1 MADARPQVPML
12 ELYHYDRST
21 AAQKVRIALSEK
33 QLPWTSRIL
42 NTKVGVREHL
52 RPEYLKL
59 NPRGLVP
66 TLVHDGRPVRESQVI
81 LEYIEDAFPDHPLR
95 PADLVERADMRVW
108 TKLIDESLHVH
119 SRVIGMCVS
128 VRHVNAAA
136 GEEAIT
142 EYYKEMQEDVRRRND
157 LINIEHGL
165 ESPLLPLAV
174 AYFKKHFELINETLA
189 DRPWLTGDTFS
200 LADISHGV
208 YVTRM
213 AGFGMAP
220 MWSDWTHLNDWHER
234 FKARA
239 SYADGVTQWGD
250 DTTSKRK
257 QYAEDAFPTLKSLWL
272 AA

>member
-1 MADARPQVPML
+1 ML

-21 AAQKVRIALSEK
+21 AAQKVRIALAEK
-33 QLPWTSRIL
+33 SLEWESRVLDTS
-42 NTKVGVREHL
+42 VGVREHL

-66 TLVHDGRPVRESQVI
+66 TLVHDGRPICESQII
-81 LEYIEDAFPDHPLR
+81 LEYIEDAFPEHPLR
-95 PADLVERADMRVW
+95 PADLVERAEMRRW
-108 TKLIDESLHVH
+108 TKIIDEGLHVH
-119 SRVIGMCVS
+119 SRVVGMCVS

-136 GEEAIT
+136 GEEANKQ
-142 EYYKEMQEDVRRRND
+142 YYKEMQEDVRRRND

-174 AYFKKHFELINETLA
+174 AFFKNHFKQMDRTLA
-189 DRPWLTGDTFS
+189 ERRWLSGHSFS

-213 AGFGMAP
+213 AGFDMETL
-220 MWSDWTHLNDWHER
+220 WQHLNHLIDWHER
-234 FKARA
+234 FKARP
-239 SYADGVTQWGD
+239 SYKAGVTDWGD
-250 DTTSKRK
+250 NTSPKRRK
-257 QYAEDAFPTLKSLWL
+257 FAAEAFPVLESLWN

>member
-1 MADARPQVPML
+1 ML

-21 AAQKVRIALSEK
+21 AAQKIRIALAEK
-33 QLPWTSRIL
+33 NIEWTSRIL
-42 NTKVGVREHL
+42 NTKVGAREHL

-59 NPRGLVP
+59 NPRGVVP
-66 TLVHDGRPVRESQVI
+66 TLVHDGRPIRESQVI
-81 LEYIEDAFPDHPLR
+81 LEYIEDAFPEPPLR
-95 PADLVERADMRVW
+95 PADLVDRAEMRVW
-108 TKLIDESLHVH
+108 TKMIDEALHVH

-136 GEEAIT
+136 GEET
-142 EYYKEMQEDVRRRND
+142 VKEYYKDMKEEVRRRND

-174 AYFKKHFELINETLA
+174 DYFRKHFMLINDTLA
-189 DRPWLTGDTFS
+189 DKPWLAGDTFS

-220 MWSDWTHLNDWHER
+220 LWADWTNLTDWHAR
-234 FKARA
+234 FMARP
-239 SYADGVTQWGD
+239 SYDAGVTQWGD

-257 QYAEDAFPTLKSLWL
+257 QYAEEAFPKLKSLWL
-272 AA
+272 AGS

>member
-1 MADARPQVPML
+1 ML

-21 AAQKVRIALSEK
+21 AAQKVRIALAEK
-33 QLPWTSRIL
+33 ALAWESRVLDTS
-42 NTKVGVREHL
+42 VGVREHL

-66 TLVHDGRPVRESQVI
+66 TLVHDGRPICESQII

-95 PADLVERADMRVW
+95 PTDLVERAEMRRW
-108 TKLIDESLHVH
+108 TKMIDEALHVH

-136 GEEAIT
+136 GAEANKQ
-142 EYYKEMQEDVRRRND
+142 YYEEMQEDVRRRND

-174 AYFKKHFELINETLA
+174 AYFKKHFEHMDQTLA
-189 DRPWLTGDTFS
+189 KRSWLSGETYS

-213 AGFGMAP
+213 AGFNMSELWQGL
-220 MWSDWTHLNDWHER
+220 THLTDWHDR
-234 FKARA
+234 FKARP
-239 SYADGVTQWGD
+239 SYAAGVTDWGD
-250 DTTSKRK
+250 NTTSKRK
-257 QYAEDAFPTLKSLWL
+257 QYAADAFPVLESLWK

>member
-1 MADARPQVPML
+1 ML

-21 AAQKVRIALSEK
+21 AAQKVRIALAEK
-33 QLPWTSRIL
+33 NLPWTSRIL

-81 LEYIEDAFPDHPLR
+81 LEYIEDAFPETPLR
-95 PADLVERADMRVW
+95 PADLVERAEMRVW
-108 TKLIDESLHVH
+108 TKIIDESLHVH

-136 GEEAIT
+136 GEDAVKA
-142 EYYKEMQEDVRRRND
+142 YYEEMQDDVRRRND
-157 LINIEHGL
+157 QINIERGL
-165 ESPLLPLAV
+165 ESPLLPVAV
-174 AYFKKHFELINETLA
+174 GYFKKHFQALNDALA
-189 DRPWLTGDTFS
+189 DKPWLTGETFS

-220 MWSDWTHLNDWHER
+220 LLAELTNLTDWHAR
-234 FKARA
+234 FTSRP
-239 SYADGVTQWGD
+239 SYAEGVTQWGD

-257 QYAEDAFPTLKSLWL
+257 QYAEDAFPTLSSLWIE
-272 AA
+272 A